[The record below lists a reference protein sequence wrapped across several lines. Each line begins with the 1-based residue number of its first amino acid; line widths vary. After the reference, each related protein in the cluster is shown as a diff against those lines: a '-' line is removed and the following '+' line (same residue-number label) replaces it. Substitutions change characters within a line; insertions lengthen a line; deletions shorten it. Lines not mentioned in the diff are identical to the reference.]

1 MEAELSPAFSYRQG
15 SVRLVLKDMLA
26 CGMAIVL
33 LPDLALRISADKLLS
48 ASIRVSFYISGQHLA
63 VPRVT
68 SGGSRRRECL
78 KPAKKPA
85 LRRPE
90 RCAAPVQPRLSPSE
104 LPPPRR
110 ERRYAF
116 PGSKYPAPA
125 PCRSGCR
132 GEAPCSL
139 QRSEIPLRTT
149 GGKRAGG
156 RVRRSGEW
164 KSCRPSGA
172 AFQKARRR
180 RPGRVRDSR
189 QNRICTA
196 LR

>member
-78 KPAKKPA
+78 EPIKKSA

-90 RCAAPVQPRLSPSE
+90 RCAAPVQPCLSLPE
-104 LPPPRR
+104 PPP
-110 ERRYAF
+110 
-116 PGSKYPAPA
+116 S
-125 PCRSGCR
+125 
-132 GEAPCSL
+132 
-139 QRSEIPLRTT
+139 
-149 GGKRAGG
+149 GGK
-156 RVRRSGEW
+156 GETPFPDL
-164 KSCRPSGA
+164 SI
-172 AFQKARRR
+172 RRR
-180 RPGRVRDSR
+180 HLAGRGAGAKRPARSKGAKSQV
-189 QNRICTA
+189 
-196 LR
+196 LRRRKSQSAAKRA